1 MNHQPK
7 LHNIRVGYF
16 QEFNIMWKGKN
27 VCHQTL
33 DFIRNVKLIKRNI
46 DKKLEKE
53 KKQLHEFLQLN
64 DKKLS

>member
-33 DFIRNVKLIKRNI
+33 DSIRNVKLIKRNI

-53 KKQLHEFLQLN
+53 KK
-64 DKKLS
+64 